1 MKERLGG
8 SDYRCEPMV
17 RLRFGTGDLRADAAL
32 LAAAV
37 TCALAAGSAALRYE
51 SIWDHLGEE
60 RARDEAL
67 TEEERARAPL
77 TAIPLNPDVFEF
89 WRAFLRP
96 GDRVYF
102 HVLESGFSSFVDLP
116 TVVAAAG
123 RFWLLP
129 AVQVEDVADANVVVS
144 WERDPA
150 ELGLRFAEQHR
161 AGQQLFFVSRIAR

>member
-1 MKERLGG
+1 MIRL
-8 SDYRCEPMV
+8 PV
-17 RLRFGTGDLRADAAL
+17 GTGGLRARLAL

-37 TCALAAGSAALRYE
+37 TCVLAAGSAALRYD
-51 SIWDHLGEE
+51 SIWDHLGEH

-67 TEEERARAPL
+67 TEVEREKAQV

-102 HVLESGFSSFVDLP
+102 HVLESGFSTFVDLP

-129 AVQVEDVADANVVVS
+129 AIQVEDVADANVVVS

-150 ELGLRFAEQHR
+150 ELGVRFAEQHR